1 MGINA
6 EYMGVKMLLSARL
19 TETRTS
25 QAARGVLMLFTL
37 ACCLPCE
44 ALPKGPQEPKM
55 VKCLRGLMSTCHD
68 QVLGVMLGKE
78 REARLISCTR
88 GHQWSFHPEEWGCD
102 DLIRRK
108 APSVLHLCGRWASRG
123 CPTAWHQVIDHIDS
137 GAQIDMPD
145 DELLLRL
152 AGLVQCLGSLSS
164 AAQECAAVVE
174 GTRQWGNLPN
184 ITASSS
190 SSSAASSKSA
200 TSNSKASNSSTPGS
214 KIHPNKSKLNS
225 FDKTSKDGGNVEW
238 WLLAITLAAVLG
250 TTILYFVR
258 QRQKKV
264 NPGDHDQQS
273 RKFLVPE
280 DEEDY
285 DECRPNEAD
294 FVEYH
299 DPRD

>member
-1 MGINA
+1 M
-6 EYMGVKMLLSARL
+6 
-19 TETRTS
+19 
-25 QAARGVLMLFTL
+25 
-37 ACCLPCE
+37 
-44 ALPKGPQEPKM
+44 
-55 VKCLRGLMSTCHD
+55 
-68 QVLGVMLGKE
+68 
-78 REARLISCTR
+78 
-88 GHQWSFHPEEWGCD
+88 
-102 DLIRRK
+102 
-108 APSVLHLCGRWASRG
+108 
-123 CPTAWHQVIDHIDS
+123 IDHIDS

-174 GTRQWGNLPN
+174 GTRQWGNLPLEPSN
-184 ITASSS
+184 ITTSS
-190 SSSAASSKSA
+190 SSSAASSESA
-200 TSNSKASNSSTPGS
+200 TSDSKASNSSTTGS

-225 FDKTSKDGGNVEW
+225 FDKTSKDGGNAEW

-299 DPRD
+299 DARD